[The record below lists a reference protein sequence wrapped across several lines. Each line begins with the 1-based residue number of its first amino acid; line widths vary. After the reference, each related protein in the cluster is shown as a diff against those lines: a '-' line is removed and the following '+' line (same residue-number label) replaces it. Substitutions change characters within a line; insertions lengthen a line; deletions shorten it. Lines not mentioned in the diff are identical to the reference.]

1 MKGIWIDVCME
12 FYSLLAV
19 FIPCMIYQFYA
30 VKNRVNP
37 KRKVSKKHLV
47 WTYIFILYLYMA
59 LSVAGMGSIWD
70 VTYYDPVIRAEEI
83 NLIPFAAEG
92 AITYILNV
100 IMFMPLGFLLPFIW
114 KGYRS
119 LWKVAAAGFL
129 FSLAIEL
136 GQLFNRRCSD
146 INDLLM
152 NVLGAIVG
160 YGIWL
165 GFMKIFKKKKVV
177 DFSLRPW
184 EVMMYMVCA
193 VLGRFFLYNW
203 RWFVH

>member
-1 MKGIWIDVCME
+1 M
-12 FYSLLAV
+12 
-19 FIPCMIYQFYA
+19 
-30 VKNRVNP
+30 
-37 KRKVSKKHLV
+37 
-47 WTYIFILYLYMA
+47 
-59 LSVAGMGSIWD
+59 
-70 VTYYDPVIRAEEI
+70 
-83 NLIPFAAEG
+83 
-92 AITYILNV
+92 
-100 IMFMPLGFLLPFIW
+100 
-114 KGYRS
+114 
-119 LWKVAAAGFL
+119 AAAGFL

-184 EVMMYMVCA
+184 EAMMYMVCA